1 MTDYLMVHDAGQSAW
16 FWNKVWGYMTAP
28 REHPPRLYRH
38 HNSSNNQLLN
48 LPGHGADERGDTG
61 DVRLEEC
68 LNAITGTVERL
79 GLRDLVLVGHG
90 LGGLLALQA
99 AAQLPSPPRRV
110 VLIAGLVPVHRKS
123 ILSLYPGQVR
133 RHFSSPLKLGRL
145 LGWEHRLGPSFIARQ
160 LCNGMEPRD
169 IHQSLGFYG
178 PLPTQMLE
186 SRVALP
192 LSTGLCPVSY
202 LVLDRDRLTPPRL
215 QLAMASRIPG
225 VEVAH
230 LDSCH
235 QAQLHIPRQLA
246 DTLLGW
252 A

>member
-28 REHPPRLYRH
+28 REHPPRLYRQL
-38 HNSSNNQLLN
+38 SARRNQLLN

-61 DVRLEEC
+61 QVRMEEC
-68 LNAITGTVERL
+68 IHAITSTVERL

-99 AAQLPSPPRRV
+99 AAHLPAAPRRV
-110 VLIAGLVPVHRKS
+110 VMMAGVVPVHNKT
-123 ILSLYPGQVR
+123 ILSLYPGPVR
-133 RHFSSPLKLGRL
+133 RQFASPLRLGRL
-145 LGWEHRLGPSFIARQ
+145 LGWECRMEPGFIARH
-160 LCNGMEPRD
+160 LCNGMEPRE
-169 IHQSLGFYG
+169 INQSLGYYG
-178 PLPTQMLE
+178 PLPTRMLE
-186 SRVALP
+186 SKMALQ
-192 LSTGLCPVSY
+192 LSTIPCPVSY
-202 LVLDRDRLTPPRL
+202 LVLDQDRVTPPRL

-225 VEVAH
+225 AEVAH

-235 QAQLHIPRQLA
+235 QAHLHVPRQLA